1 MDWNVLVAIRLPYF
15 DSNNRYI
22 PPSFFF
28 VLLPRPANGGLE
40 LANPNRLVYDANG
53 MNYR

>member
-1 MDWNVLVAIRLPYF
+1 MYWLPSVCRILTATIVIF
-15 DSNNRYI
+15 RRV
-22 PPSFFF
+22 FFF